1 MNTEDKNWRLS
12 YNPLH
17 LKYWIFILIL
27 LIVGLFSYFY
37 SGDDNLTS
45 MIAFATTIASII
57 LSVLAIFMTL
67 LSNNSIGGMLHKVRD
82 LHDTVLSI
90 PNSLDVSISDLRETT
105 SGLLAV
111 NSEVNKAISTL
122 GNRLE
127 DLEKHLAQNEIK
139 MDNILNSLSTDKS
152 GNSHSYENPT
162 EKQIDQYLNTL
173 SLNGIYLLF
182 GIYKYQEKKKV
193 GIFSLDTFSK
203 SIFGAEPSY
212 LLGILVASTSI
223 NIVKYDTVEESNN
236 MNIKNMTLSSHIR
249 LEVLS
254 ERITDI
260 CGDIG
265 NRFTELRHHYDAKA
279 VEKSIIDYVDTID

>member
-139 MDNILNSLSTDKS
+139 MDNILNSLSTDIS

-182 GIYKYQEKKKV
+182 GIYKYQEKSRNFLIRYIFKKYIW
-193 GIFSLDTFSK
+193 GGTFIFTGYSGSLNLNQYCKIRYCGRIQQYEYKKHDL
-203 SIFGAEPSY
+203 IFPYKAGGPFR
-212 LLGILVASTSI
+212 T
-223 NIVKYDTVEESNN
+223 NN
-236 MNIKNMTLSSHIR
+236 
-249 LEVLS
+249 
-254 ERITDI
+254 
-260 CGDIG
+260 
-265 NRFTELRHHYDAKA
+265 RHMWRYW
-279 VEKSIIDYVDTID
+279 